1 MSLDDWW
8 TLLRWSWQDKRI
20 TQDHDYDP
28 EWLERWAPECPD
40 GDPQR
45 LCTILGFR
53 LKGADYLQLRVVL
66 GWLDGGVCRAV
77 VDEHADRVVVRALAC
92 MVDEPP
98 VPNEFCRPGHTVD
111 CPCNVPLDAPLGD
124 RAVIDFDSGDPLPL
138 FIPRWGTDERS
149 VYVPRPEG
157 SLWPP
162 DRAEERLMASDPTE
176 ERLMASN
183 KGEDETSG
191 DV

>member
-20 TQDHDYDP
+20 TQGHEYDP

-40 GDPQR
+40 GDPHR

-53 LKGADYLQLRVVL
+53 LKGADDLQLRVVL

-77 VDEHADRVVVRALAC
+77 VDEHPDRIVVRALAC

-98 VPNEFCRPGHTVD
+98 EQNDFCRPGHTVD
-111 CPCNVPLDAPLGD
+111 CPCNVPLEAPLGD
-124 RAVIDFDSGDPLPL
+124 RTVVDFDSGCPLPL
-138 FIPRWGTDERS
+138 FIPRWGTDGQS
-149 VYVPRPEG
+149 FYVPRPEG
-157 SLWPP
+157 TLWPP
-162 DRAEERLMASDPTE
+162 DVIEERLKA
-176 ERLMASN
+176 AQ
-183 KGEDETSG
+183 SG
-191 DV
+191 QDQTR